1 MQYVQIAGADH
12 VPQLQRRKETM
23 HLFATFLRDEP
34 VDQLPG
40 IIPFSPEQIQQLE
53 RRGEE
58 RIQVQD
64 SQRFLSHR
72 HSDLILKAEIV
83 DMNFFGVLLE
93 LDVEQAVCATA
104 YPRDLALHLEDEV
117 GEFQIECLIFEQDDT
132 QLRAL
137 FKHGS
142 FEVAERLL
150 RFVQMQKVLSQTE
163 VFDAAI

>member
-1 MQYVQIAGADH
+1 
-12 VPQLQRRKETM
+12 
-23 HLFATFLRDEP
+23 
-34 VDQLPG
+34 
-40 IIPFSPEQIQQLE
+40 
-53 RRGEE
+53 
-58 RIQVQD
+58 
-64 SQRFLSHR
+64 
-72 HSDLILKAEIV
+72 
-83 DMNFFGVLLE
+83 LLE